1 MGHLSLEIT
10 RPNGT
15 PVNTSVYRKP
25 NQNREGIVT
34 FQSIANRYLE
44 EAGQWSIICQ
54 YNEYR
59 ERLKSVLPVADHV
72 TRSFPVQFVVHPGKS
87 RRHSLALCCSAIS
100 NFILSSLEDIF
111 VCRKNGLYLRE
122 R

>member
-1 MGHLSLEIT
+1 MDSMGHLSLEIT

-15 PVNTSVYRKP
+15 VVNTSVYRKP
-25 NQNREGIVT
+25 TQNREGVVT

-72 TRSFPVQFVVHPGKS
+72 TRSLPVQFVVHPGKS
-87 RRHSLALCCSAIS
+87 MRFTLALCSSAINNVIS
-100 NFILSSLEDIF
+100 SSLDDIF
-111 VCRKNGLYLRE
+111 VCRKNGLY
-122 R
+122 